1 MSPRRLRRRQGF
13 AVAFRFRPGLDD
25 RQQLQL
31 LTRFVVEAIEARRLL
46 FGGSESGGFV
56 TLAGR
61 GSTTEGDRRAVMAW
75 LGACPD
81 VEQVSVGGMEDADH
95 GPAAAAAD

>member
-1 MSPRRLRRRQGF
+1 MSPRRQRRRRGF
-13 AVAFRFRPGLDD
+13 AVALRLRPGLDD

-46 FGGSESGGFV
+46 FGGGDSGGFV
-56 TLAGR
+56 TRAGNT
-61 GSTTEGDRRAVMAW
+61 STTEDDRQAVIAW

-81 VEQVSVGGMEDADH
+81 VEHAVVGEMEDA
-95 GPAAAAAD
+95 